1 LGKTLRPR
9 SRAAPSARVSGR
21 RIDLDGVPADGAAE
35 LAGAIAAARLVCFPT
50 DTVYGVGGLLS
61 PSVRD
66 AIVAAK
72 ARDSEKPVQ
81 VICPSV
87 PFLISWLA
95 LGPALREA
103 VERLLPGA
111 YTLLLP
117 HPPGLAFPPPGEV
130 SQRRTG
136 MFGVVNRPVRTIGV
150 RVPAWPES
158 AQAMAGLPFA
168 LLASSANPSGGLP
181 PRAVDDIEPGLLAAC
196 DLVLDAGPVAGVAS
210 TILDLSAFAT
220 ERTWRILRRGSADE
234 REVAAVL
241 GADGEVSAGS

>member
-1 LGKTLRPR
+1 M
-9 SRAAPSARVSGR
+9 SGR
-21 RIDLDGVPADGAAE
+21 RIDLAGMAAGRAAD

-66 AIVAAK
+66 AIIAAK

-81 VICPSV
+81 VICPNV
-87 PFLISWLA
+87 QFLISWLA

-130 SQRRTG
+130 SQRRMG
-136 MFGVVNRPVRTIGV
+136 MFGGVVNKPVRTIGV

-158 AQAMAGLPFA
+158 AQAMGELPFA
-168 LLASSANPSGGLP
+168 LLASSANPSGGEA
-181 PRAVDDIEPGLLAAC
+181 PRAVDEIEPGLLAAC

-210 TILDLSAFAT
+210 TILDLSAFAS
-220 ERTWRILRRGSADE
+220 ERTWRILRRGSADV

>member
-1 LGKTLRPR
+1 MST
-9 SRAAPSARVSGR
+9 R
-21 RIDLDGVPADGAAE
+21 RIDLGGVPAGGAAD

-50 DTVYGVGGLLS
+50 DTVYGIGGLLS

-72 ARDSEKPVQ
+72 ARDTQKPVQ

-130 SQRRTG
+130 SQRRLG
-136 MFGVVNRPVRTIGV
+136 MFGGVVNKPVRTIGV
-150 RVPAWPES
+150 RVPAWPQP
-158 AQAMAGLPFA
+158 AQAMGELPFA
-168 LLASSANPSGGLP
+168 LLASSANPSGGEA
-181 PRAVDDIEPGLLAAC
+181 PRAVDEIEPGLLAAC
-196 DLVLDAGPVAGVAS
+196 DLVLDAGPVAGTAS
-210 TILDLSAFAT
+210 TILDLSVFAG

>member
-1 LGKTLRPR
+1 M
-9 SRAAPSARVSGR
+9 
-21 RIDLDGVPADGAAE
+21 PAGGAAE

-81 VICPSV
+81 VICPTV
-87 PFLISWLA
+87 PFLVSWLA

-103 VERLLPGA
+103 VERLLPGP

-130 SQRRTG
+130 SQRRMG
-136 MFGVVNRPVRTIGV
+136 MFGGVVNKPVRTIGV
-150 RVPAWPES
+150 RVPAWP
-158 AQAMAGLPFA
+158 AAARAMAGLPFA
-168 LLASSANPSGGLP
+168 LLASSANPSGGKA
-181 PRAVDDIEPGLLAAC
+181 PRAVDEIEPGLLAAC
-196 DLVLDAGPVAGVAS
+196 DLVLDAGPVAGTAS
-210 TILDLSAFAT
+210 TILDLSVFAG

-234 REVAAVL
+234 REVAAAL
-241 GADGEVSAGS
+241 GADGEVSTGS